1 MTDDRWPRNTRR
13 SPIVNRPLVIGHP
26 DWRAARNTG
35 RVVCYYRT
43 RTDGIGVIRGD
54 KGSERTERT
63 LHANLLALDTSTSW
77 PALPI
82 ASAVRVAPLSPP
94 LPPARRRPA
103 TLPPRP

>member
-13 SPIVNRPLVIGHP
+13 SPIVNRPLVIGNP

-77 PALPI
+77 AALAI
-82 ASAVRVAPLSPP
+82 ASAGGGDHVSRPDPSARHGRVLI
-94 LPPARRRPA
+94 
-103 TLPPRP
+103 